1 MLRSLRSR
9 WLAAL
14 AVLALSPT
22 SAAGE
27 VEGDGSPAADRLLE
41 RAFRNR
47 YEIDTREFIEVV
59 VRNPERELS
68 RRRLA
73 VATKRI
79 GGRLHSLGRFTA
91 PEYLRGMT
99 ILSIENDR
107 GSGDHFVYL
116 REVAKLRRISIGHRA
131 DAFMG
136 TDLTFEDFERR
147 RVEHYRAELRS
158 PSALGGEPVDVVSAA
173 PRYASGYARVEFWIA
188 RSDAAILETR
198 YFKQE
203 AGSPYKVIHAP
214 RADTKQ
220 LGGHALPTRI
230 LVENHARGTQTEVWI
245 EQLSIDAGLDDA
257 IFTAAAVEIGRP
269 IPGLER

>member
-1 MLRSLRSR
+1 MWRSLGRAG
-9 WLAAL
+9 LAAL
-14 AVLALSPT
+14 AAAWLAPG

-27 VEGDGSPAADRLLE
+27 PEAEPASNADRVLA

-47 YEIDTREFIEVV
+47 FDVDTREFIEVV
-59 VRNPERELS
+59 VRSPARELS

-79 GGRLHSLGRFTA
+79 DGRLHTLGRFVA

-99 ILSIENDR
+99 ILSIENAR
-107 GSGDHFVYL
+107 GSGDHFVFL
-116 REVAKLRRISIGHRA
+116 REVAKLRRIAIGHRA

-147 RVEHYRAELRS
+147 RVEHYRAELR
-158 PSALGGEPVDVVSAA
+158 PASALRGEPVDVVSAT
-173 PRYASGYARVEFWIA
+173 PRYPSGYARVEFWIA

-198 YFKQE
+198 YFKQD

-214 RADTKQ
+214 REDTLQ

-230 LVENHARGTQTEVWI
+230 LVENHARGTQTEVQVD
-245 EQLSIDAGLDDA
+245 QLSIDADLDDA
-257 IFTAAAVEIGRP
+257 IFSAAAVEIGRP

>member
-1 MLRSLRSR
+1 MLRRL
-9 WLAAL
+9 LGQAL
-14 AVLALSPT
+14 AVLAILSISPT
-22 SAAGE
+22 PAASE
-27 VEGDGSPAADRLLE
+27 AEPDLPPAADRLLE

-47 YEIDTREFIEVV
+47 YEVDTREFIEVV
-59 VRNPERELS
+59 VRNPESELS

-99 ILSIENDR
+99 ILSIENGR

-116 REVAKLRRISIGHRA
+116 REAAKLRRISIGHRA

-136 TDLTFEDFERR
+136 TDLTYEDFERR
-147 RVEHYRAELRS
+147 RVEHYRAELW
-158 PSALGGEPVDVVSAA
+158 PPTVLGGEPVDVVSAL
-173 PRYASGYARVEFWIA
+173 PRYPSGYARVEFWIA

-198 YFKQE
+198 YFKQA

-230 LVENHARGTQTEVWI
+230 LVENLARGTQTEVWI
-245 EQLSIDAGLDDA
+245 QQRSVDPGLDDA

>member
-1 MLRSLRSR
+1 M
-9 WLAAL
+9 
-14 AVLALSPT
+14 

-27 VEGDGSPAADRLLE
+27 VGGDGSPAAERLLE

-116 REVAKLRRISIGHRA
+116 REVAKLRRISISHRA

-136 TDLTFEDFERR
+136 TDLSYEDFGRR
-147 RVEHYRAELRS
+147 RIEHYRAELRS
-158 PSALGGEPVDVVSAA
+158 PAALGSEPVDVVSAT
-173 PRYASGYARVEFWIA
+173 PLYASGYARVEFWIA
-188 RSDAAILETR
+188 RLDAAILETR
-198 YFKQE
+198 YFEQE
-203 AGSPYKVIHAP
+203 AG
-214 RADTKQ
+214 R
-220 LGGHALPTRI
+220 GRPTR
-230 LVENHARGTQTEVWI
+230 
-245 EQLSIDAGLDDA
+245 
-257 IFTAAAVEIGRP
+257 
-269 IPGLER
+269 